1 MNYVSQLRRSISI
14 AKKNLRI
21 YYIKGPVIIFGLL
34 LPFFFFL
41 AFWLGREMPPIML
54 GTGLVGMAIWFTSTS
69 ISPVITPWETR
80 TKTLERLISS
90 PIGHSWILFGDMIA
104 SALIGILITIA
115 PLSIALIALDLTLVY
130 PLVLALGLILG
141 SLCFSAIGVLMAAL
155 PTDTPADVMMLSSLI
170 KFPIIFVSGIFIP
183 VSQLPGW
190 GQAISHLSP
199 LTYLTDLVR
208 WTFGSNGGLWPSP
221 PQNVVILTSFIV
233 LFTALAVFFHKKT
246 LPKRL

>member
-1 MNYVSQLRRSISI
+1 MNYFSQFKRSLSI
-14 AKKNLRI
+14 ARKNLRI
-21 YYIKGPVIIFGLL
+21 YYMKGPVIIFGML

-41 AFWLGREMPPIML
+41 AFWLGRDMPSIML

-90 PIGHSWILFGDMIA
+90 PVGHSWILLGDMMA
-104 SALIGILITIA
+104 SAFIGIVITIV
-115 PLSIALIALDLTLVY
+115 PLSIAVLLLNLTVVH
-130 PLVLALGLILG
+130 PLTLALGLVLG

-155 PTDTPADVMMLSSLI
+155 PTDTPADVMMLSSLV

-183 VSQLPGW
+183 VSRLPGW
-190 GQAISHLSP
+190 GRAISHLSP

-208 WTFGSNGGLWPSP
+208 WSFGSNGTFWPSP
-221 PQNVVILTSFIV
+221 IQNLVILVGFII
-233 LFTALAVFFHKKT
+233 LFATLAVFLHRKT
-246 LPKRL
+246 LPGRL

>member
-1 MNYVSQLRRSISI
+1 MSFAPQLKRSIAI

-21 YYIKGPVIIFGLL
+21 YYVKGPVIIFGLL

-41 AFWLGREMPPIML
+41 AFWLGRDMSSIML
-54 GTGLVGMAIWFTSTS
+54 GTGLVGMAMWFASTS
-69 ISPVITPWETR
+69 ISPVITSWETR

-90 PIGHSWILFGDMIA
+90 PIGLSGILFGDMLA
-104 SALIGILITIA
+104 SALIGILITIV
-115 PLSIALIALDLTLVY
+115 PLSIALVVLDMTLVY
-130 PLVLALGLILG
+130 PLVLALGLVLG
-141 SLCFSAIGVLMAAL
+141 SFCFSAIGVLMAAL
-155 PTDTPADVMMLSSLI
+155 PTDTTADVMMLSSLV

-208 WTFGSNGGLWPSP
+208 WTFGSNGSFWPSP
-221 PQNVVILTSFIV
+221 LQNLLILTAFLMGFS
-233 LFTALAVFFHKKT
+233 ALAVFSHRKT

>member
-1 MNYVSQLRRSISI
+1 MNYFSQFKRALTI
-14 AKKNLRI
+14 ARKNLRI
-21 YYIKGPVIIFGLL
+21 YYMKGPVIIFGML

-41 AFWLGREMPPIML
+41 AFWLGRDMPSIML

-90 PIGHSWILFGDMIA
+90 PIGHSWILLGDIMA
-104 SALIGILITIA
+104 SAFIGIVITIV
-115 PLSIALIALDLTLVY
+115 PLSIAILLLNLTIVH
-130 PLVLALGLILG
+130 PLTLALGLVLG

-155 PTDTPADVMMLSSLI
+155 PTDTPSDIMMLSSLV

-183 VSQLPGW
+183 VGQLPGW

-208 WTFGSNGGLWPSP
+208 WTFGSDGNFWPSP
-221 PQNVVILTSFIV
+221 IQNLIILGCFII
-233 LFTALAVFFHKKT
+233 LFATLAVFFHRKT
-246 LPKRL
+246 LPRRL